1 MRERRVLDII
11 RPVNTRILTHAS
23 FTALGRLPDDQLD
36 LVLASV
42 LIAQDEYPALRFS
55 EVAGAFADLA
65 ARAPRNE
72 RMSPR
77 ERVEALSVFLF
88 QEERFR
94 GNEKT
99 YYDPRNSFLNE
110 VLERRLGIPITLTL
124 VLLEVAG
131 RCGLP
136 MVGVAF
142 PGRFMAGL
150 PGDANFFVDPFG
162 GGKILTAKECESMY
176 AEQTEGR
183 GRWSPAWLAPVSR
196 KQTLQRMLRNLKEI
210 YLNREDVPRCLR
222 AAEKLS
228 ALEPD
233 DLEELRDRGVL
244 SLHGGAWIRA
254 LSDLETYL
262 AGRPGADDAELIR
275 THVKVLKQHLGA
287 AVR

>member
-1 MRERRVLDII
+1 M
-11 RPVNTRILTHAS
+11 NARILTHAS

-42 LIAQDEYPALRFS
+42 LIAQDEYPGLRLS
-55 EVAGAFADLA
+55 EVAGRLADLA
-65 ARAPRNE
+65 ARAPACKGA
-72 RMSPR
+72 SPR
-77 ERVEALSVFLF
+77 EKAEALSVFLF
-88 QEERFR
+88 REERFR
-94 GNEKT
+94 GNEKG
-99 YYDPRNSFLNE
+99 YYDPRNSFMNE

-124 VLLEVAG
+124 VLLEVAS

-136 MVGVAF
+136 MAGVAF
-142 PGRFMAGL
+142 PGRFLARL
-150 PGDANFFVDPFG
+150 PGDDDFFVDPFG
-162 GGKILTAKECESMY
+162 GGRILTAKGCEDMF
-176 AEQTEGR
+176 ADQTEGR
-183 GRWSPAWLAPVSR
+183 GRWMESYLLPVSR

-262 AGRPGADDAELIR
+262 AGRPEADDAELIR

-287 AVR
+287 GAR